1 MPFEEYERELL
12 SAIAGAAI
20 IAGLVLFTA
29 WGVLPGSDG
38 VALLALLLIAVGGIV
53 EWASGWW
60 RFE

>member
-20 IAGLVLFTA
+20 IAGLVLFIA
-29 WGVLPGSDG
+29 WGVLPESDG